1 MMDRI
6 REGSTG
12 LVVKIILGLIIF
24 SFVFAGVGSYL
35 VGGGQ
40 PLAAKVGEREIT
52 RNDFEQVYQN
62 ERNRMQSQL
71 GEYFSTLL
79 GDPAYVEQFRKSVLD
94 RMVNDA
100 LLDNQAQDLG
110 LRVGDEQIRQA
121 ILSMPQFQKDG
132 KFDEEIFNISLRR
145 AGFSSDSFAEYLR
158 QDLVRNQ
165 LVLALESTEFTLD
178 NEVKAQG
185 ALEAQQREIRTIT
198 LNTAEFAKQA
208 TVTDEEVSEYYN
220 ANKQQFVRPEQVK
233 VSYVEL
239 SGDSLKAQAPI
250 TDEEI
255 QTYYN
260 ENQDKYS
267 TQEKREVSHILIKGD
282 EADAKA
288 VLARLDAGDD
298 FATVAKES
306 SQDIP
311 TAKEGGSLGW
321 IERGVIDPAFEDA
334 AFQLVNVGDHSG
346 LVKSE
351 FGYHIIQLDGVEA
364 PKTKPLAE
372 VSTEIKSFLVDE
384 HAADA
389 FYSLQ
394 TELAEK
400 AFESPDSLDDAAE
413 SVNVKVMTS
422 DFFSQEDAPELLS
435 NPAVLQAIY
444 SPEVKEDGLNS
455 DVIEI
460 APEHIVVVRVEDVR
474 DETVLPLE
482 DVKPAVTDRLSQT
495 KGEQK
500 AVELAQGVINALDKG
515 QTNYLA
521 DNGLSFTE
529 ARMITRAD
537 ELANDVYRLQ
547 KPEKGAS
554 TYAQVMDRQGNNVIV
569 ALDGVLELSND
580 AMAQQVST
588 RLLRTQTQQDLT
600 ATLDTLKANSDI
612 SYPLLEQ

>member
-1 MMDRI
+1 MDRI

-35 VGGGQ
+35 VGGSQ

-100 LLDNQAQDLG
+100 LLDNQAQNLG
-110 LRVGDEQIRQA
+110 LRVSDEQIRQA
-121 ILSMPQFQKDG
+121 IISMPQFQKDG
-132 KFDEEIFNISLRR
+132 RFDEEIYNISLRR

-165 LVLALESTEFTLD
+165 LILALESTEFTLD
-178 NEVKAQG
+178 NEVQAQG

-198 LNTAEFAKQA
+198 LDTAEFAKKA
-208 TVTDEEVSEYYN
+208 TVTDEEIQTYYDE
-220 ANKQQFVRPEQVK
+220 NKQQFVRPEQVK
-233 VSYVEL
+233 VSYIEL
-239 SGDSLKAQAPI
+239 SGNALKEQAPI

-260 ENQDKYS
+260 QNKDKYS
-267 TQEKREVSHILIKGD
+267 TQEKREVSHILINGD
-282 EADAKA
+282 EADANA
-288 VLARLDAGDD
+288 VLARLDAGED
-298 FATVAKES
+298 FATVAKEE

-321 IERGVIDPAFEDA
+321 IERGVIDPEFEDA
-334 AFQLVNVGDHSG
+334 AFQLVNIGDHSG
-346 LVKSE
+346 VVKSA
-351 FGYHIIQLDGVEA
+351 FGYHIIQLDGIEA
-364 PKTKPLAE
+364 PKTKALAE
-372 VSTEIKSFLVDE
+372 VSAEIETFLVDE

-394 TELAEK
+394 SELAEK

-413 SVNVKVMTS
+413 AVNAKIVTS
-422 DFFSQEDAPELLS
+422 DFFSQADAPEVLS
-435 NPAVLQAIY
+435 NSSVLQAIY

-474 DETVLPLE
+474 EEMVLPLDE
-482 DVKPAVTDRLSQT
+482 VKSAVVARLSQS
-495 KGEQK
+495 KGEQQ
-500 AVELAQGVINALDKG
+500 ALELAQGVISALDKG
-515 QTNYLA
+515 EVNYLS
-521 DNGLSFTE
+521 DNGLSFTK

-547 KPEKGAS
+547 KPEQGQS
-554 TYAQVMDRQGNNVIV
+554 TYAQVMDRQGNHVIV

-580 AMAQQVST
+580 AMAEQVST

-600 ATLDTLKANSDI
+600 ATLDTLKASTDI